1 MQVRSKSMTEGPETM
16 SEGQE
21 TTEKRCQ
28 NDHTDGR
35 KTMSEEQLYG
45 RGSVVFFGDFD
56 EFDESLNHRISD
68 SFQKTL
74 SPESHWRFQTV

>member
-1 MQVRSKSMTEGPETM
+1 MTKKNVRRAENDVRRTKKTT
-16 SEGQE
+16 SEGLE
-21 TTEKRCQ
+21 TAEKRCQ
-28 NDHTDGR
+28 NDQTDGR

-68 SFQKTL
+68 SSQKTL
-74 SPESHWRFQTV
+74 CPESHL